1 MIHIGEI
8 KTSRSEICETEL
20 RRKVYDTLDKLE
32 INYERVD
39 TDEVIT
45 MDDCIAVND
54 KLHMDMVKTLFVCN
68 RQQTEFYLFI
78 TKGDKPFRSKEFS
91 SALGISR
98 VSFAPVEKM
107 EEKLGT
113 KVGAAT
119 VYSALLESAADV
131 HIVFDRD
138 VAASEWYGC
147 SDGVTTGY
155 MKIRTADILDK
166 VIPESGHRVQII
178 SV

>member
-1 MIHIGEI
+1 
-8 KTSRSEICETEL
+8 
-20 RRKVYDTLDKLE
+20 
-32 INYERVD
+32 
-39 TDEVIT
+39 
-45 MDDCIAVND
+45 
-54 KLHMDMVKTLFVCN
+54 
-68 RQQTEFYLFI
+68 
-78 TKGDKPFRSKEFS
+78 
-91 SALGISR
+91 
-98 VSFAPVEKM
+98 M

-138 VAASEWYGC
+138 VAESEWYGC

-155 MKIRTADILDK
+155 MKMRTADILDK